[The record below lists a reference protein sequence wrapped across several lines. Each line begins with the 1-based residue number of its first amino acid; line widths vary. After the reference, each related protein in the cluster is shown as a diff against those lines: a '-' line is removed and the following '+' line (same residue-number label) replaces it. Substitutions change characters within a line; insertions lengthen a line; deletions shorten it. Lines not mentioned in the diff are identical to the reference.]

1 VGYEPCVTTLVT
13 VEEYCC
19 SFNVK
24 KHVFFLNIEVMD
36 ECPFFFLSLAS
47 GFPELLVGQLCHPIA
62 DIVLCQTKIYFH
74 VTWGQFL
81 SVFCF

>member
-1 VGYEPCVTTLVT
+1 MGYEPCVTTLVT

-36 ECPFFFLSLAS
+36 ECPFFFSQFGFWLS
-47 GFPELLVGQLCHPIA
+47 GTVGWPVMSSHC
-62 DIVLCQTKIYFH
+62 
-74 VTWGQFL
+74 
-81 SVFCF
+81 